1 MGDEARAIGN
11 AVESVSK
18 RCHSASWLQRMI
30 GPLDL
35 PIDPS
40 EEDLR
45 LCLRD
50 GNVLCRLISK
60 VDPALMFKVLE
71 AEEFGSNTSPSQ
83 DSSLRRFLKAVSL
96 VKLPSFEALDLE
108 QPNYQQLSLER
119 VVDCLLSLK
128 SYHEWALGKQHTPKK
143 NEGASVLNN
152 EDSPSPSS
160 MKSYSHH
167 ASSAAKSPIQSRKR
181 WVLPEQEI
189 IGEGDM
195 HELQEFLST
204 GGSPQ
209 PRHTLHKFSSWERTA
224 ADENFVP
231 TSPQT
236 GLTSTQIHH
245 ITQKFREILRLKTRG
260 SMQDST
266 ASQNKG
272 VLNSLENSPSQSE
285 SSLVNAM
292 LGDKQ
297 HEDVST
303 LVELML
309 KKVMEEFERR
319 LITQKEQVANLK
331 STLREHLTRED
342 RLVSRARVLET
353 LAAGT
358 GEEVKIV
365 HTQLQ
370 KMKLDKEKTE
380 EELRSKELLM
390 SKLAEEKRS
399 GQALLESLERQLQEV
414 KHKDQQHIKQL
425 ELQKQE
431 LKQEMQNKLETL
443 EALQQESNQKMH
455 ELQACS
461 AAEME
466 ALNKREQQYQDFL
479 LSQRKAFEDIK
490 LVVQATKL
498 DFLTMQSAWHEE
510 SEALGVQ
517 LQGLAEAASGY
528 HKVLAE
534 NRQLYNEVQDLKG
547 NIRVYCRVRPF
558 LPGQSVRQNAVEFVG
573 ENGDLLIANPLKQ
586 GKEGLKM
593 FNFNKS
599 FRPSATQEEVFLD
612 TRPLIRSVLDGYNVC
627 IFAYGQTGSGKTFT
641 MTGPSSLSEKD
652 WGVNYRALNDLF
664 HISQSREDVFKY
676 EVGVQMVEIYNEQV
690 RDLLLIE
697 GSNKRLEIR
706 NHSQLNGLNVPDA
719 SMLPVNST
727 ADVLELIKIGQK
739 NRAVGA
745 TALNERSS
753 RSHSVLTVHVQGT
766 DLASGSILRGCLHLV
781 DLAGSE
787 RVDRSE
793 ATGDRLKEAQHI
805 NKSLSALGD
814 VVSALAQKSTHVPY
828 RNSKLTQ
835 LLQNSLAGQAKTLMF
850 VHISPDMESYGE
862 TMSTLKFAERVASVE
877 LGAARSNKESRE
889 VRDLKEQVNAL
900 REIIAKKDGEID
912 RLQSVRG
919 TTIED
924 MPVERSKTRPER
936 GLHFHKPPPVQMKQT
951 KLRRQTVDL
960 GGHKE
965 KWLAGRQFLGSHS
978 QDLDTFS
985 PPTSPKESKRLQDG
999 LVKEKFLDSKKQKS
1013 NSFDCKVGEN
1023 RAELRHDNQK
1033 GKGEADHATA
1043 EFKPKDWQDR
1053 VQSSTDSSLFGTSSV
1068 DDLSSMSDGAQTWQP
1083 DRQALASDSVDFSNI
1098 QAKAPHD
1105 SFLTNLS
1112 KVDRGVGSGKV
1123 DVEARNLRTL
1133 AEAERP
1139 HAGELDTSSD
1149 NSDGYVSQADTEVS
1163 LSGTIEQS
1171 VFTRKEQ
1178 RASSDQRKPPQP
1190 QMTRSLR
1197 GEWKSLNLGQSHSRA
1212 KQQLVSS
1219 SPSLAF
1225 ENTASKKQTILGAK
1239 HVADV
1244 SGHRGIGAIAKAV
1257 ETFFYWPTLRGDVD
1271 AFMRACIICE
1281 KVKFDRQKEPGL
1293 LQPLPILDK
1302 PWESIAMD
1310 FIFDLPRIQTR
1321 SDGIW
1326 TIGCRFSKQA
1336 HFIPVRKKIKPDQM
1350 AHLFMSNIFKYHGMP
1365 QSIVSDRDP
1374 RMTSL
1379 FWRGL
1384 FENMGLTL
1392 KFSSSFHPQ
1401 TDGLKLPE
1409 NWKIHNAFH
1418 VSLLRLYVCD
1428 VPKNMPVEEPPE
1440 VEELD
1445 ETLVPEQILAH
1456 KETNVKG
1463 KVARRYLVKFRNYSP
1478 MDAKWMEEGELA
1490 EPPNVL

>member
-1 MGDEARAIGN
+1 MGDENRTNGN

-18 RCHSASWLQRMI
+18 RCHAASWLQRMI

-50 GNVLCRLISK
+50 GSVLCRLITK
-60 VDPALMFKVLE
+60 VDPALLSKVLE

-83 DSSLRRFLKAVSL
+83 DSLRRFLKAVSL
-96 VKLPSFEALDLE
+96 VKLPSFEVLDLE
-108 QPNYQQLSLER
+108 QPNYQQLSSER

-128 SYHEWALGKQHTPKK
+128 SYQEWALGKEQASRK
-143 NEGASVLNN
+143 NEGVSVMNK
-152 EDSPSPSS
+152 EGSPSPSS
-160 MKSYSHH
+160 TRPYSHH

-181 WVLPEQEI
+181 WVLPEQETL
-189 IGEGDM
+189 GEGDI
-195 HELQEFLST
+195 HTVQEFST
-204 GGSPQ
+204 QTSGSPQ
-209 PRHTLHKFSSWERTA
+209 PRHILHKLSSWESTA

-231 TSPQT
+231 ASPQT
-236 GLTSTQIHH
+236 GLTSAQIHH

-260 SMQDST
+260 SMQDQT
-266 ASQNKG
+266 ASPNKG
-272 VLNSLENSPSQSE
+272 VLNSLENSPSQSV
-285 SSLVNAM
+285 SSLVNTM

-319 LITQKEQVANLK
+319 LITQNEQVANLK

-365 HTQLQ
+365 HSQLQ

-380 EELRSKELLM
+380 EELKAKELLM
-390 SKLAEEKRS
+390 SKLEEERRS

-414 KHKDQQHIKQL
+414 KQKDQQHIKQL

-431 LKQEMQNKLETL
+431 LKQEMQKKLDTL
-443 EALQQESNQKMH
+443 EALQQESNQKMQ
-455 ELQACS
+455 ELQAYS

-466 ALNKREQQYQDFL
+466 VLKKRDQQYQNFIF
-479 LSQRKAFEDIK
+479 SQRVVFQDIK

-498 DFLTMQSAWHEE
+498 DFLNMQNAWHEE

-558 LPGQSVRQNAVEFVG
+558 LPGQVVRQSAVEFVG
-573 ENGDLLIANPLKQ
+573 ESGDLLIANPLKQ

-593 FNFNKS
+593 FTFNKS
-599 FRPSATQEEVFLD
+599 FGPSSTQEEVFMD
-612 TRPLIRSVLDGYNVC
+612 CRPLIRSVLDGYNVC
-627 IFAYGQTGSGKTFT
+627 IFAYGQTGSGKTYT
-641 MTGPSSLSEKD
+641 MTGPSSLSEKE

-664 HISQSREDVFKY
+664 CISQSREDVFKY

-690 RDLLLIE
+690 RDLLLTE

-719 SMLPVNST
+719 SMLPVTST
-727 ADVLELIKIGQK
+727 VDVLELIKIGQK

-889 VRDLKEQVNAL
+889 VRDLKEQVNTL

-912 RLQSVRG
+912 RLQSVR
-919 TTIED
+919 TTTVED
-924 MPVERSKTRPER
+924 VPVERSKSRPER
-936 GLHFHKPPPVQMKQT
+936 GLYFHKPPPVQMKQT

-978 QDLDTFS
+978 QDLDMLS
-985 PPTSPKESKRLQDG
+985 PPTSPKESRRLQDG
-999 LVKEKFLDSKKQKS
+999 LVKEKFSDSKKQRS
-1013 NSFDCKVGEN
+1013 STSDCRVGEDYG
-1023 RAELRHDNQK
+1023 EMRHDNER
-1033 GKGEADHATA
+1033 GKSDADHATA
-1043 EFKPKDWQDR
+1043 DFKPKDWQDR

-1068 DDLSSMSDGAQTWQP
+1068 DDLSSMSDGAQTGKP
-1083 DRQALASDSVDFSNI
+1083 DRLAHASESVDVSSR
-1098 QAKAPHD
+1098 QVKAPHE
-1105 SFLTNLS
+1105 SFLTNFT
-1112 KVDRGVGSGKV
+1112 KVDRGVGSRKV
-1123 DVEARNLRTL
+1123 DVETRTLRTL

-1139 HAGELDTSSD
+1139 LAGELDTSSE
-1149 NSDGYVSQADTEVS
+1149 NSDGYVSQAETEVS
-1163 LSGTIEQS
+1163 LSGAAEQS
-1171 VFTRKEQ
+1171 ACTRKEQ
-1178 RASSDQRKPPQP
+1178 RAALGQSLPRRPPQP
-1190 QMTRSLR
+1190 QMTRSSR

-1212 KQQLVSS
+1212 KQQAVSS
-1219 SPSLAF
+1219 SPALAF
-1225 ENTASKKQTILGAK
+1225 ENMASKKQAMLGPK
-1239 HVADV
+1239 QVADV
-1244 SGHRGIGAIAKAV
+1244 SSTSDAAK
-1257 ETFFYWPTLRGDVD
+1257 
-1271 AFMRACIICE
+1271 
-1281 KVKFDRQKEPGL
+1281 L
-1293 LQPLPILDK
+1293 LSQNV
-1302 PWESIAMD
+1302 
-1310 FIFDLPRIQTR
+1310 
-1321 SDGIW
+1321 
-1326 TIGCRFSKQA
+1326 SKA
-1336 HFIPVRKKIKPDQM
+1336 SKRW
-1350 AHLFMSNIFKYHGMP
+1350 L
-1365 QSIVSDRDP
+1365 
-1374 RMTSL
+1374 
-1379 FWRGL
+1379 
-1384 FENMGLTL
+1384 
-1392 KFSSSFHPQ
+1392 
-1401 TDGLKLPE
+1401 
-1409 NWKIHNAFH
+1409 
-1418 VSLLRLYVCD
+1418 
-1428 VPKNMPVEEPPE
+1428 
-1440 VEELD
+1440 
-1445 ETLVPEQILAH
+1445 
-1456 KETNVKG
+1456 
-1463 KVARRYLVKFRNYSP
+1463 
-1478 MDAKWMEEGELA
+1478 
-1490 EPPNVL
+1490 